1 MISAKAIKAGVD
13 HGVVGHLGG
22 FPRESRRHAPEGG
35 IEIVISAKATKAGV
49 DLGVVGHLD
58 GFPREARV

>member
-1 MISAKAIKAGVD
+1 MLWV
-13 HGVVGHLGG
+13 HLGG

-58 GFPREARV
+58 GFRREARM